1 MKYKKN
7 DDFFSDITGALT
19 IFIDMEQGLFY
30 LLPLFAS
37 LVCRFLLNGKTL
49 DEIKEIFSTFP
60 EIPDDYETRINAIK
74 DKLIKYNLIIP
85 SEKPDNIAPVELN
98 DLTFQDLQEDDWS
111 YDFEPSTDIQKLLL
125 DDPIHDVSLDGWTPF
140 AQ

>member
-19 IFIDMEQGLFY
+19 IFIDMEQGFFY

-74 DKLIKYNLIIP
+74 DKLIK
-85 SEKPDNIAPVELN
+85 
-98 DLTFQDLQEDDWS
+98 
-111 YDFEPSTDIQKLLL
+111 
-125 DDPIHDVSLDGWTPF
+125 
-140 AQ
+140 